1 MTHDIRKHTLAL
13 ALTLA
18 LAACGG
24 GSDGTGDPAQPAGP
38 ATKAQKAT
46 PDSDEGNPAA
56 GSTTSNSAANT
67 TSSAASTTSGTTTTA
82 TTAGNTADAT
92 PSAAGTAAA
101 STSNTAPP
109 AAAGDDTPTTPFT
122 RDGNTT
128 KVRGSLLIQALLTR
142 LPQRNAQNQPLLEW
156 LNPDRIE
163 SLSIPDSQRITEPL
177 AGPVLLTEGDIIPDT
192 AGTGLNKFIY
202 KLGLVYGPPRDSDS
216 QGKATRWV
224 NLHSAQFG
232 VSLPGISRKPNTT
245 TLPNGNPL
253 EISPTLKMTVQQKVP
268 GDGDQTTT
276 EAFTLASEQVSTV
289 EPNHY
294 YDITRFHD
302 TKWQHVWKAGE
313 REVTLSAT
321 QPADQSNQLRTCLD
335 FRKDYATHQTL
346 CDIWEVPDSWTA
358 GEPIKHL
365 SQELEDSYL
374 SEAAGDV
381 ATHWFW
387 NDRKGTPPV
396 TRDSLKAGQ

>member
-1 MTHDIRKHTLAL
+1 MPHDIRKHTLAL

-38 ATKAQKAT
+38 ATKALKAS
-46 PDSDEGNPAA
+46 PDSGEGNPAA
-56 GSTTSNSAANT
+56 GSTPTGNAVNTASGTSN
-67 TSSAASTTSGTTTTA
+67 TA
-82 TTAGNTADAT
+82 TTAGNTAGD
-92 PSAAGTAAA
+92 TA
-101 STSNTAPP
+101 SNTAPP
-109 AAAGDDTPTTPFT
+109 AAVGDDAPTTPFT

-163 SLSIPDSQRITEPL
+163 SLSIPDNRRITEPL
-177 AGPVLLTEGDIIPDT
+177 VGPVLLTEGDIAADT
-192 AGTGLNKFIY
+192 AGTGLGKFIY
-202 KLGLVYGPPRDSDS
+202 QLGLVYGPPRDSGS

-224 NLHSAQFG
+224 DLHSAQFG
-232 VSLPGISRKPNTT
+232 VSLPGISRKPDTT

-253 EISPTLKMTVQQKVP
+253 EISPALKLTVQQKVP

-276 EAFTLASEQVSTV
+276 EAFTLTSEQVSTV
-289 EPNHY
+289 EPTHY

-302 TKWQHVWKAGE
+302 TRWQHVWKAGE

-321 QPADQSNQLRTCLD
+321 QPADQSNQIRTCLD

-346 CDIWEVPDSWTA
+346 CDTWEVPDSWTA

-396 TRDSLKAGQ
+396 TRDGLKAGQ